1 VKNWVKM
8 EIDEKEQDRGNLIFD
23 KSKNMMNSV

>member
-8 EIDEKEQDRGNLIFD
+8 EIDEKEQDRVNLIFD